1 MKPIIHICVAVLI
14 TGCADQGYVRRW
26 NDMWVDIA
34 LRHRFEKYSCAHALE
49 GYSKDPPPAF
59 SHRKRATPAR
69 EQVLVKTPG
78 ADPEARKQI
87 AQRTQDSIR
96 ALSAKIDVLEDALT
110 GRATAASQ
118 GGVRKMTVLFLPA
131 FFCAGIKEQE
141 IRDAPGC
148 GGA

>member
-59 SHRKRATPAR
+59 SHRKRVTPAR
-69 EQVLVKTPG
+69 EPVLVKTPG

-110 GRATAASQ
+110 TNTKTTNQNQDLLVQQINALKAQLAQLQRSSSN
-118 GGVRKMTVLFLPA
+118 VPEK
-131 FFCAGIKEQE
+131 
-141 IRDAPGC
+141 
-148 GGA
+148 

>member
-1 MKPIIHICVAVLI
+1 MKAIIHICVAVLI

-110 GRATAASQ
+110 TNTKTTNQNQDLLVQQINALKVQLAQLQQPSS
-118 GGVRKMTVLFLPA
+118 KLLE
-131 FFCAGIKEQE
+131 K
-141 IRDAPGC
+141 
-148 GGA
+148 

>member
-1 MKPIIHICVAVLI
+1 MKAIIHICVAVLI

-34 LRHRFEKYSCAHALE
+34 LRHKFEKYSCAHALE

-59 SHRKRATPAR
+59 SHRKRVTPAR
-69 EQVLVKTPG
+69 EPVLVKTPG

-110 GRATAASQ
+110 TNTKTTNQNQDLLVQQINALKAQVAQLQQARGLSE
-118 GGVRKMTVLFLPA
+118 K
-131 FFCAGIKEQE
+131 
-141 IRDAPGC
+141 
-148 GGA
+148 